1 MTTNRNRQPTDL
13 GEKVK
18 LLFDPGVI
26 ALNQAIELEERPPA
40 RSLSLLMFGICSLL
54 VTSLIWSAFARLDIV
69 TNAHGSVMPVG
80 ELVAIQNLE
89 GGIVS
94 EILVSEGELV
104 EAGQTLLRL
113 APLDT
118 QGRLDLLAA
127 KRAAH
132 LLAIE
137 VERAIV
143 ESPAPDFTK
152 AVDGFEKQ
160 KVEQQS
166 FYDAR
171 MRALTTERAVL
182 NAQIAQRRA
191 SVERNAAQLMLLRRD
206 EQRANEELDMRRDL
220 LERKLTTRDRFYA
233 AEQDAAG
240 LQKQRLSTRDELAR
254 ANSELV
260 EYQRRLIALDDKG
273 RAGASEAITK
283 HIADMGEVQASLDN
297 ELGREGRLNV
307 KAPVAGIVMGLS
319 VKAINAVVKPSEP
332 LMQIVPTNE
341 PLVVMAD
348 VQPQDIAY
356 VALGQRAA
364 VRISAFDYSIYGTL
378 PGTVDR
384 ISAAA
389 FSDRDGREF
398 YKIRVRLERD
408 YFGSDTSAA
417 RLIPGMYAEAD
428 IKTGNRSVLTY
439 LLKPVARTLDT
450 ALREP

>member
-1 MTTNRNRQPTDL
+1 MTTNFKHLPIDL
-13 GEKVK
+13 DAKVK

-26 ALNQAIELEERPPA
+26 ALNQAIELEEQPPA
-40 RSLSLLMFGICSLL
+40 RSLSLLMFGICSL
-54 VTSLIWSAFARLDIV
+54 VVASLIWSAFARVDIV
-69 TNAHGSVMPVG
+69 TNAHGRVMPAG

-89 GGIVS
+89 SGIVS

-113 APLDT
+113 AALDT
-118 QGRLDLLAA
+118 QGRLDQLTA

-143 ESPAPDFTK
+143 ENRAPDFAK
-152 AVDGFEKQ
+152 AVGGFEKQ

-171 MRALTTERAVL
+171 MKAITTERTVL
-182 NAQIAQRRA
+182 NAQIEQRQA
-191 SVERNAAQLMLLRRD
+191 SVERNVAQLMVLRRD
-206 EQRANEELDMRRDL
+206 EQRANEELEMRRDL
-220 LERKLTTRDRFYA
+220 LERKLTTRDRIYS
-233 AEQDAAG
+233 AEQDVADR
-240 LQKQRLSTRDELAR
+240 QKQRLSTRDELAR
-254 ANSELV
+254 VTSELA
-260 EYQRRLIALDDKG
+260 EYERRLIALDDKT
-273 RAGASEAITK
+273 RAGAREAITK
-283 HIADMGEVQASLDN
+283 HVADLGEVQASLDN
-297 ELGREGRLNV
+297 ELGREGRLNI

-319 VKAINAVVKPSEP
+319 VKAINAVAKPGEP

-356 VALGQRAA
+356 VALGQHAA
-364 VRISAFDYSIYGTL
+364 VRISAFDYSTFGTL
-378 PGTVDR
+378 SGTVDR
-384 ISAAA
+384 ISAAT
-389 FSDRDGREF
+389 FTDRDGREF
-398 YKIRVRLERD
+398 YKIRVRLEHD
-408 YFGSDTSAA
+408 YFGSDTGAT
-417 RLIPGMYAEAD
+417 RVIPGMDAQAD
-428 IKTGNRSVLTY
+428 VKTGERSVLTY